1 MFKKCLGDYVF
12 RARNLLDLALRLLKV
27 VVSVEEILETLIGL
41 LGVNRLRKATAS
53 LGALTLIFWASTA
66 FAQLPPIGGWRYH
79 LPWKLA
85 TSIAA
90 GEGKVWL
97 GTEGGVMQY
106 DRADGELRGLTR
118 VEGLSGAAVNYL
130 AYSTEN
136 KTLIIGYRSG
146 AIDLLTPASGELRA
160 VVGLRDFITP
170 QDKSIRHI
178 LLSGNKAYLST
189 GIGISVLDIGRGEI
203 GDTYVIG
210 SAGNNLAVNALT
222 QNATTFYAATD
233 SGIKQASRAAA
244 NLLDFQSWTL
254 VPGLPTTRSN
264 SLTWFGDSL
273 YIASQGLLLGW
284 KDGGVSASEPGNN
297 FPLTRLESQGEMMTY
312 HAGFATVMHSLGR
325 STRETVP
332 VQSGISESPVHTILD
347 ESGKRWV
354 GDRQGGLVRVLD
366 GYVVNYV
373 LNGPANNSAFR
384 LRSAPDGVYITAG
397 GINRTESF
405 APVFNT
411 GIHRYADQS
420 WTTFDAN
427 GWDTFRA
434 ITDVAMSPINGDIW
448 ASSFTFGLIHADPD
462 GKIIERFD
470 NTNSPLKLQ
479 TGNPVVLI
487 GGLQFDTNGDLWG
500 LNSGTTQPLFVK
512 RADGTWQFFS
522 LNGASE
528 AGYLFVD
535 SRNFKWV
542 IPRGGGMFVINGE
555 NEVKSLS
562 TATGQGALPA
572 SDVYC
577 VAEDRDGFIWIG
589 TGAGVGVFYVPE
601 ALFDPLSGTGADAQR
616 PRVEL
621 NGFIGFL
628 FGSEAVLA
636 IEPDAGNRKYIG
648 TASGFYLVSA
658 DGTQNLQAFN
668 TANSPLPSNNVT
680 GIAVQQTTGEV
691 LIATDAGIVS
701 FRGEATL
708 GYPTGDSIRVFPN
721 PVRSDFEGPI
731 AIAGLPDQAFVKIT
745 DLAGHLL
752 FQTQALGGQAIWN
765 GSAPDGRLASDGVY
779 TVWAAEAEG
788 AYKARGKIVLLRK
801 RP

>member
-1 MFKKCLGDYVF
+1 MPTGRYVCLGLSFGSVVKEIGF
-12 RARNLLDLALRLLKV
+12 HSVSIKRLAASFCVLLLF
-27 VVSVEEILETLIGL
+27 L
-41 LGVNRLRKATAS
+41 LGSSAN
-53 LGALTLIFWASTA
+53 
-66 FAQLPPIGGWRYH
+66 AQLPPIGGWKYH

-118 VEGLSGAAVNYL
+118 VEGLSGAAVSYL
-130 AYSTEN
+130 AYAPDN
-136 KTLIIGYRSG
+136 KTLVIGYRTG
-146 AIDLLTPASGELRA
+146 AIDLFTPASGTLKA

-170 QDKSIRHI
+170 QDKAIRHI
-178 LLSGNKAYLST
+178 LISGSKAYLST

-210 SAGNNLAVNALT
+210 SAGNNLAVNAIT
-222 QNATTFYAATD
+222 QNATTFFAATD
-233 SGIKQASRAAA
+233 SGIKQASRTAA
-244 NLLDFQSWTL
+244 NLLDFQSWTI
-254 VPGLPTTRSN
+254 VPSLPTTRSN

-284 KDGGVSASEPGNN
+284 KDGGVSASTPNNN
-297 FPLTRLESQGEMMTY
+297 FPITRVESQGDVMTY
-312 HAGFATVMHSLGR
+312 HAGFATILHGLGR

-347 ESGKRWV
+347 ETGKRWV

-384 LRSAPDGVYITAG
+384 LRSAPSGVYITAG

-411 GIHRYADQS
+411 GIHRYANQS
-420 WTTFDAN
+420 WTTFESN
-427 GWDTFRA
+427 GWDTLRA
-434 ITDVAMSPINGDIW
+434 LSDVAISPLNGDIW
-448 ASSFTFGLIHADPD
+448 AASYSFGLIHANAD
-462 GKIIERFD
+462 GVILEVFNDK
-470 NTNSPLKLQ
+470 NSPLKRQ
-479 TGNPVVLI
+479 TGNSVVLI
-487 GGLQFDTNGDLWG
+487 GGLQFDSNGDLWG

-512 RADGTWQFFS
+512 RLDGTWQFFS

-542 IPRGGGMFVINGE
+542 IPRGGGMFVMNAV
-555 NEVKSLS
+555 NDLKSLS
-562 TATGQGALPA
+562 TAGGQGALPA

-601 ALFDPLSGTGADAQR
+601 ALFDPLVGTGADAQR

-621 NGFIGFL
+621 NGFVGFL

-680 GIAVQQTTGEV
+680 GIVVQPETGEV

-708 GYPTGDSIRVFPN
+708 GYKTGDSIRVFPN
-721 PVRSDFEGPI
+721 PVRADFDGPI
-731 AIAGLPDQAFVKIT
+731 AIAGLPDQAYVKIT

-765 GSAPDGRLASDGVY
+765 GSAPDGRPASDGVY
-779 TVWAAEAEG
+779 TVWAAESEG